1 MIMPPKKKHASTN
14 VNIQSL
20 FEMVE
25 DDDESSELG
34 TTDICIKDTYEVDA
48 ESPFE
53 GLSLKN

>member
-1 MIMPPKKKHASTN
+1 MPPKKKHASTN
-14 VNIQSL
+14 VNIPSL